1 MAVRHWFTREQPLTV
16 VLLAVGLVSIA
27 PAQNPQ
33 TAQFSGKVTSERA
46 VPISGVEVAILEL
59 HRLATT
65 DSIGRFDFLDI
76 PPGSY
81 TLRCRRIGYVAEFLQ
96 LTVAPTEHKQAVIVL
111 AAGTYRLPDVEVTA
125 VQLKPVE
132 YAYTHKYDDFFWRR
146 RVGFGSFITR
156 AQIDRLQPL
165 DTPRL
170 VSLAPGVSLRFAN
183 AQNVD
188 VRVRSCRSIGVW
200 VDGAKQKWPEL
211 YRRPSGA
218 QDSAAIAAGF
228 FLGQIPAI
236 RVEMVAVFRG
246 PAEMPAEFLPDECAI
261 AIWTR

>member
-1 MAVRHWFTREQPLTV
+1 MLMGHRSAQPLLAA
-16 VLLAVGLVSIA
+16 LLSIGLFSTTQ
-27 PAQNPQ
+27 AQTQN
-33 TAQFSGKVTSERA
+33 ARFSGKVTSPSA
-46 VPISGVEVAILEL
+46 VPVAEAEVTILEL
-59 HRLATT
+59 QRLTTT
-65 DSIGRFDFLDI
+65 DSIGRFDFPDL

-81 TLRCRRIGYVAEFLQ
+81 TVRCRRIGYGAEFLA
-96 LTVAPTEHKQAVIVL
+96 LSITPGEHKQAVIAL
-111 AAGTYRLPDVEVTA
+111 APGAYRLPDVTVAA

-146 RVGFGSFITR
+146 RVGFGAFITR